1 MLGVVAAFE
10 QAWLREPLRYVVA
23 LFALALLVIACNAA
37 MLGLSRLGYSL
48 ALNRQIPSLVGRLH
62 PRYNTPVVLIG
73 LGALLA
79 VALVIPTDLEFLAA
93 IYAFGATLA
102 FTLVHLSVIRLRF
115 REPDRDRPYKMPF
128 NVRIGRR
135 RAAAPAVLGAVDGR
149 GRVRLRARAARCR
162 ALRRRRLD
170 GLRRAL
176 YVIYRTT
183 EGKPVFKRVTV
194 PARALTRPRW
204 RRSSA
209 RSSCRCSARR
219 STTTSCRPPAAW
231 RPRRTRTTARAAR

>member
-1 MLGVVAAFE
+1 MF
-10 QAWLREPLRYVVA
+10 
-23 LFALALLVIACNAA
+23 
-37 MLGLSRLGYSL
+37 GLSRLGYSL

-79 VALVIPTDLEFLAA
+79 AVALVLPADLEFLAA

-128 NVRIGRR
+128 NVRARPR
-135 RAAAPAVLGAVDGR
+135 RAAAHR
-149 GRVRLRARAARCR
+149 GRSARSMAVVAFGSVLALHDAARWV
-162 ALRRRRLD
+162 
-170 GLRRAL
+170 GVGWMVFGVML
-176 YVIYRTT
+176 YVIYRTA

-194 PARALTRPRW
+194 PAKALTRQEVEAEFGSILVPG
-204 RRSSA
+204 A
-209 RSSCRCSARR
+209 RARR
-219 STTTSCRPPAAW
+219 STTTSCR
-231 RPRRTRTTARAAR
+231 RPGGSRARRTRTSARAAR